1 MAKYLITLKIPGAS
15 SIAKHELDS
24 LGKGSEDILAAM
36 RNEGKDI
43 QQEQSFVAGDAIYCV
58 YNAASEDL
66 IHEHA
71 ERSKGVV
78 TEIAEIS
85 SVIKHNTSVIS

>member
-1 MAKYLITLKIPGAS
+1 MERAS
-15 SIAKHELDS
+15 EN
-24 LGKGSEDILAAM
+24 ILAAM
-36 RNEGKDI
+36 QNEEKDI

-58 YNAASEDL
+58 YNAALEDF

-71 ERSKGVV
+71 KRSKGVV

-85 SVIKHNTSVIS
+85 SVIKHNTSVISWITFEFKSSTP

>member
-1 MAKYLITLKIPGAS
+1 MERAS
-15 SIAKHELDS
+15 K
-24 LGKGSEDILAAM
+24 DILAAM
-36 RNEGKDI
+36 QNEGKDI

-58 YNAASEDL
+58 YNAASEDR

-85 SVIKHNTSVIS
+85 SVIKHNTSVISWITLEFKPLTP

>member
-1 MAKYLITLKIPGAS
+1 
-15 SIAKHELDS
+15 
-24 LGKGSEDILAAM
+24 M

-66 IHEHA
+66 YMNM
-71 ERSKGVV
+71 RNVQGVV

>member
-1 MAKYLITLKIPGAS
+1 MERAS
-15 SIAKHELDS
+15 K
-24 LGKGSEDILAAM
+24 DILAAM
-36 RNEGKDI
+36 QNEGKDI

-58 YNAASEDL
+58 YNAAPEDR

-78 TEIAEIS
+78 NETAEIS
-85 SVIKHNTSVIS
+85 SVIKHNTSVISWITFEFKSSTP

>member
-1 MAKYLITLKIPGAS
+1 MAKYLITRKIPGAS
-15 SIAKHELDS
+15 GIAKHELDG
-24 LGKGSEDILAAM
+24 LGKGSENILVAM

-66 IHEHA
+66 IREHA
-71 ERSKGVV
+71 ELSGGVV
-78 TEIAEIS
+78 TEITEIS